1 MRYKKLV
8 DNLNKDNIHVHF
20 TAVDD
25 IHRFVKNIKYR
36 PEDEWRLVVEYDG
49 DVDYDIYDNR
59 CVSYKEFKFE
69 GCDLPDI
76 GLYLDSI
83 LIGPNQPEGTSNFPL
98 LTQRVYRMFG
108 DTIPVNL
115 SELDV
120 SGFGER

>member
-1 MRYKKLV
+1 M
-8 DNLNKDNIHVHF
+8 
-20 TAVDD
+20 
-25 IHRFVKNIKYR
+25 
-36 PEDEWRLVVEYDG
+36 
-49 DVDYDIYDNR
+49 DYDIYDNR

-120 SGFGER
+120 SGFRER